1 MNRREFTKSAAPLAF
16 AAQAAAQT
24 LKPSIIE
31 LRYLRMRNGNENQL
45 QRTSDFLSKAAV
57 PALERAGIGPLGFF
71 ASVIGEESPFILAL
85 ATFPSL
91 AAMETAREK
100 ETQRSE
106 EHTSELQ
113 SPMYLVCR
121 LLLEKKKI

>member
-1 MNRREFTKSAAPLAF
+1 MGVQSVLMNRRDFARLAAPLAL
-16 AAQAAAQT
+16 AAQAVADAP
-24 LKPSIIE
+24 KRSIIE
-31 LRYLRMRNGNENQL
+31 LRYLRMRNGSENQL

-100 ETQRSE
+100 DTQD
-106 EHTSELQ
+106 Q
-113 SPMYLVCR
+113 DYQ
-121 LLLEKKKI
+121 KA